1 MDVYNR
7 VSSFIPTLVRDLDRH
22 RRSGIDVDNL
32 NVVIVTHGLALRLFL
47 SELFQLQ
54 IAYHII
60 FCHAHFVTY
69 SHHHTNPILTCLVR
83 WFQWS
88 VACFEESQNPD
99 NCELVTMN
107 KRKDS
112 EGHAWMELEEN
123 DRMNLCLPIDC
134 SLPRNVQLHRM
145 KNRVKPS

>member
-1 MDVYNR
+1 LDVYNR

-47 SELFQLQ
+47 SELFQVQ

-60 FCHAHFVTY
+60 FCHAHFV
-69 SHHHTNPILTCLVR
+69 SHQSYTDFLVR

-112 EGHAWMELEEN
+112 EGHAWMELEEK

-145 KNRVKPS
+145 QNRVKPS